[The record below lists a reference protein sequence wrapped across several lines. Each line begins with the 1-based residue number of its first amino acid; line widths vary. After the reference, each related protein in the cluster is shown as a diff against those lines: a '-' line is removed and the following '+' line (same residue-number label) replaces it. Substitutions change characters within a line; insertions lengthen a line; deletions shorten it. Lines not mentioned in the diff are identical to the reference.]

1 MIDADRENMERR
13 LSDALARAKK
23 TEGELSEARE
33 SFEDLSA
40 EYKDVSFSLNE
51 GLRDCRMR
59 RLEAETERDKFAT
72 QRDSALAEVVALRK
86 ENEWRP
92 IEGAPK
98 TEVIDIWI
106 NIGRRWSECYYDPI
120 CHQWRTSSPSGHLL
134 TIHEAAVTHWRPLP
148 TPPK

>member
-40 EYKDVSFSLNE
+40 EYKIVSFSLNKS
-51 GLRDCRMR
+51 LRDCRMR
-59 RLEAETERDKFAT
+59 RLEAETERDKFAA
-72 QRDSALAEVVALRK
+72 QRDAALAEVAALRK
-86 ENEWRP
+86 E
-92 IEGAPK
+92 
-98 TEVIDIWI
+98 
-106 NIGRRWSECYYDPI
+106 SEMLNMKLNLI
-120 CHQWRTSSPSGHLL
+120 FFEQL
-134 TIHEAAVTHWRPLP
+134 AVRASPLP